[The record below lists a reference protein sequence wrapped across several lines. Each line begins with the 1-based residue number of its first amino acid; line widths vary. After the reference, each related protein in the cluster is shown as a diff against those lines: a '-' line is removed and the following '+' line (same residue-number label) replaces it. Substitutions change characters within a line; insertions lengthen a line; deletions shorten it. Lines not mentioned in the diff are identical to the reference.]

1 MKPKA
6 LIVLVGIVAVV
17 ATAWLSIASASARK
31 SVVMPPDAVLAWNT
45 NAVNAVRAAKV
56 IDPQGTAP
64 RPLYQTEG
72 LIYMSYVQAAVY
84 DAVSKLMGRYE
95 PYHDFTVTVVPGAS
109 VQAAVAAAAQTALDY
124 YLPDQQATVDGEY
137 STYIG
142 SLPGDVS
149 DGVTVGQAAANDV
162 IALRS
167 GDGRNALTPS
177 YGTIGPILPGQ
188 WQLQTPAQ
196 TAQTP
201 WVATMRPF
209 LLEQAS
215 QFRADPPPALTSNQ
229 YAKDLNETQAYGAI
243 NSTVRTPDQTATAYF
258 WNANVIN
265 SYNQT
270 MQNVIVQHQMDLV
283 DAAHLFAMGEL
294 VTTDAGIGCFDSKYF
309 YLAWRP
315 ITAIRNAD
323 KDGNP
328 NTTAD
333 PAWTP
338 LVTTPNHPEY
348 PSAHGCL
355 TSALTDALAAALHT
369 QHLDVTI
376 PGATNGGTTLTTT
389 RHYNTVADVQHEMLD
404 ARVWIGFHFRNSVQQ
419 GETLGNNVA
428 NWTLKQNFQPLP

>member
-1 MKPKA
+1 MTALKLKA
-6 LIVLVGIVAVV
+6 LLVLACMLAVT
-17 ATAWLSIASASARK
+17 ATVSLSVASAKTHR
-31 SVVMPPDAVLAWNT
+31 SVAELPDAVLTWNT
-45 NAVNAVRAAKV
+45 NAVNAVRASSPSKF
-56 IDPQGTAP
+56 
-64 RPLYQTEG
+64 QTEG

-84 DAVSKLMGRYE
+84 DAVTKLLGGYQ

-109 VQAAVAAAAQTALDY
+109 VQAAVAAAAQTTLDY
-124 YLPDQQATVDGEY
+124 YLPDQAGTVDVEY
-137 STYIG
+137 GNYIG
-142 SLPGDVS
+142 ALTGDVS
-149 DGVTVGQAAANDV
+149 DGVTVGQAAANDI

-167 GDGRNALTPS
+167 GDGRNAATPS

-188 WQLQTPAQ
+188 WQLQTSAQ

-201 WVATMRPF
+201 WVATIKPF
-209 LLEQAS
+209 LLDQAS
-215 QFRADPPPALTSNQ
+215 QFRVDPPPALTSNQ
-229 YAKDLNETQAYGAI
+229 YAKDLNETEAYGAI
-243 NSTVRTPDQTATAYF
+243 NSSVRTPDQTAIAYF

-265 SYNQT
+265 SFNQT
-270 MQNVIVQHQMDLV
+270 LQNVVVQHQMDLV

-328 NTTAD
+328 DTTAD

-355 TSALTDALAAALHT
+355 TSAFTDAIAAAIHT

-389 RHYNTVADVQHEMLD
+389 RHYDTVADVQHEIVD
-404 ARVWIGFHFRNSVQQ
+404 ARVWIGFHFRNSVEQ
-419 GETLGNNVA
+419 GENLGNNVA
-428 NWTLKQNFQPLP
+428 QWALSRYFQPLGS